1 MHTSTATQ
9 LTPSATLSQIY
20 DASHNHFASIP
31 GQVAIAADERGGI
44 NFLSHEVVVHQGL
57 VSDVMSSISVALEIV
72 AAPDKDR
79 PVAGLQVHVRN
90 TEDGISEAYHLC
102 LDGDLEAEVGRFNAE
117 IVDIDGHADFASL
130 AEAAIR
136 NRFSLYAQLAHA
148 VDADQARS
156 PAKKALKTFNV
167 SIFTEVRVSALEV
180 KSDSPQAAHAR
191 AGELCFHEEVRG
203 RSQANNNGCF
213 TTAAEWT
220 EGAPLA
226 AVVDF
231 VADGEVDYELSLNFD
246 EQGHADLSKLKWLWS
261 KFSEVATNQED
272 GILESFLHFRAGTHC
287 EDVWHWFEQS
297 NPLFSVAEMMGV
309 ATKPEAARGPM
320 ATLERR
326 IVLVDSNDLLGI
338 HYRKVHQ
345 DQSIEILDLLAN
357 DQGMAPGFD
366 YREDGHQVLLF
377 AEDELT
383 SSMSDEQLDFVQR
396 GWANME
402 FAGAVWVVVIR
413 TNAVPGSNEVIGFTS
428 RELDVAKAF
437 CEELNASR

>member
-1 MHTSTATQ
+1 
-9 LTPSATLSQIY
+9 
-20 DASHNHFASIP
+20 
-31 GQVAIAADERGGI
+31 
-44 NFLSHEVVVHQGL
+44 
-57 VSDVMSSISVALEIV
+57 
-72 AAPDKDR
+72 
-79 PVAGLQVHVRN
+79 
-90 TEDGISEAYHLC
+90 
-102 LDGDLEAEVGRFNAE
+102 
-117 IVDIDGHADFASL
+117 
-130 AEAAIR
+130 
-136 NRFSLYAQLAHA
+136 
-148 VDADQARS
+148 
-156 PAKKALKTFNV
+156 
-167 SIFTEVRVSALEV
+167 
-180 KSDSPQAAHAR
+180 
-191 AGELCFHEEVRG
+191 
-203 RSQANNNGCF
+203 
-213 TTAAEWT
+213 
-220 EGAPLA
+220 
-226 AVVDF
+226 
-231 VADGEVDYELSLNFD
+231 
-246 EQGHADLSKLKWLWS
+246 
-261 KFSEVATNQED
+261 
-272 GILESFLHFRAGTHC
+272 
-287 EDVWHWFEQS
+287 
-297 NPLFSVAEMMGV
+297 
-309 ATKPEAARGPM
+309 M